1 MPSVRILIVD
11 DHQAV
16 RRGVRSLLSAR
27 VEWAICAEAVDGL
40 DAVEKAK
47 RLRPNMVLMDI
58 TMPRMGGVQATKI
71 EQLKTVLPPG
81 EITEDCGVY
90 QGTKIASIDHNA
102 IARTAGSR
110 RTLT

>member
-47 RLRPNMVLMDI
+47 R
-58 TMPRMGGVQATKI
+58 
-71 EQLKTVLPPG
+71 
-81 EITEDCGVY
+81 
-90 QGTKIASIDHNA
+90 
-102 IARTAGSR
+102 
-110 RTLT
+110 